1 MAAALTNEDFYEKIS
16 VCIMNMDDVKYPKR
30 GKPLIEWFCS
40 KSGKDMKKET
50 LMDLGKQIFSMLFR
64 LDLKNLKMFILVQE
78 LRRRLRHFFLN
89 AMKDSPLTLSDQLV
103 LLEENSRKGLELCL
117 GNIYSFTNSGHEQ
130 YQWLTLFAACGL
142 EPAKISDMQRRTP
155 SQLFGCVMAE
165 SMIENNI
172 KLVRVN
178 GVRKHLQSKAGS
190 PGILLATMLL
200 NTDLWTP
207 RVLTIEV

>member
-1 MAAALTNEDFYEKIS
+1 M
-16 VCIMNMDDVKYPKR
+16 
-30 GKPLIEWFCS
+30 
-40 KSGKDMKKET
+40 
-50 LMDLGKQIFSMLFR
+50 
-64 LDLKNLKMFILVQE
+64 
-78 LRRRLRHFFLN
+78 N

-103 LLEENSRKGLELCL
+103 LLEENSKKAVEVCL

-142 EPAKISDMQRRTP
+142 DHAKVSYMQRRTP
-155 SQLFGCVMAE
+155 SQLFGCVMDE
-165 SMIENNI
+165 SVIKNNFFI
-172 KLVRVN
+172 MEVE

-207 RVLTIEV
+207 SQVHKLANPKQINKLYEDTLVYMNVKLNSSDTIEKAREKMSKIVRTLNDVFQTFPNFGHEVIVTTVIKQFPINKVHYQYALYQQLKTIEEVF